1 MSQSTQ
7 ILVPN
12 LGDFAEVEV
21 IEVLVEPGE
30 SVHAEQSLITLE
42 TDKAAMEVPCPLA
55 GVVSSLALKVGDKV
69 SAGDLVALIDGEEAS
84 EDAEE
89 PPAPVAEPAPEEP
102 PPAEPVEPAPV
113 EVQEE
118 APVAS
123 PEPKADALSA
133 VLASPSVRRL
143 ARELGVDLGD
153 VNGSGRR
160 GRVIKDDV
168 KAHVKQLMQS
178 GGPSQGTL
186 PQVPVVDFSRFGPVE
201 VKPLT
206 RIQKIAGPRLHAA
219 WVNIPH
225 VTQHDQADIT
235 NLEIVRKALKSDAK
249 RHGAKL
255 TPLSFLIRAV
265 AQTLAEFPRFNASL
279 DPSGKNIVY
288 KGYCHI
294 GFAVDTPGGLVV
306 PVIPNADQ
314 KSLVDI
320 ALELGELG
328 EKARSGSLTSANLQ
342 GGCFTISSLGS
353 LGGTSF
359 TPVINAPEVAILGVA
374 RATVQPV
381 WDGQAFQPRTL
392 LPLSLSYDHRVI
404 DGAAAV
410 RFTRHLAGVL
420 ETVNE
425 LVL

>member
-1 MSQSTQ
+1 MSQPKN
-7 ILVPN
+7 IVVPN

-21 IEVLVEPGE
+21 IEVLVNKGDT
-30 SVHAEQSLITLE
+30 VDLEQSLITLE
-42 TDKAAMEVPCPLA
+42 TDKAAMEVPSPFA
-55 GVVSSLALKVGDKV
+55 GVVLSVEVKLGDRV
-69 SAGDLVALIDGEEAS
+69 STGDLVVVVAVEETSAS
-84 EDAEE
+84 
-89 PPAPVAEPAPEEP
+89 PTAPEP
-102 PPAEPVEPAPV
+102 TAE
-113 EVQEE
+113 
-118 APVAS
+118 VAS
-123 PEPKADALSA
+123 PETGAAPAPPPEPRTPPPKPAPPPKQDRHRA
-133 VLASPSVRRL
+133 VLASPSVRRF
-143 ARELGVDLGD
+143 ARELGVDLAD
-153 VNGSGRR
+153 VSGSARR
-160 GRVIKDDV
+160 GRVNKDDV
-168 KAHVKQLMQS
+168 KAHVKKRMQS
-178 GGPSQGTL
+178 GGPAGTAL

-225 VTQHDQADIT
+225 VTQHDEADIT

-249 RHGAKL
+249 RLGAKL

-265 AQTLAEFPRFNASL
+265 AQTLGEFPRFNASL

-288 KGYCHI
+288 KKYCHI

-306 PVIPNADQ
+306 PVIQNADQ
-314 KSLVDI
+314 KSLVEI
-320 ALELGELG
+320 ALLLGQLG
-328 EKARSGSLTSANLQ
+328 EKARAGRLTSSNLQ
-342 GGCFTISSLGS
+342 GGTFTISSLGS
-353 LGGTSF
+353 IGGTAF

-374 RATVQPV
+374 RSAIKPI
-381 WDGQAFQPRTL
+381 WDGVAFQPRTI

-420 ETVNE
+420 ETVNA